1 MALYTQKVWSTK
13 LQKIDLVTS
22 QLFLERR
29 GGGGSSPRRWG
40 PAPNQLIGIDST
52 FHTYARLMGQISA
65 EQRGREAAKQLYVTG
80 RLQTAMVRS
89 RQPGCPGRN
98 WFDFVTKCRAKLCF
112 KTENEDLCFFLFFP
126 LNLWKCLHRD
136 LWQKKSQDPFV
147 SQRDVNVHTV
157 QIRPFTCYTCSRNN
171 GSNNRPHSFI
181 FLSTWP
187 FILAGSSLEIRI
199 FFLAFTTQIAEI
211 VLLETSHTEHWDW
224 K

>member
-147 SQRDVNVHTV
+147 SQRDVNVHTKLV
-157 QIRPFTCYTCSRNN
+157 KLD
-171 GSNNRPHSFI
+171 
-181 FLSTWP
+181 LSHVTR
-187 FILAGSSLEIRI
+187 A
-199 FFLAFTTQIAEI
+199 AEI
-211 VLLETSHTEHWDW
+211 TAATTVHTHLFSFLLDLLF
-224 K
+224 

>member
-1 MALYTQKVWSTK
+1 MLSKEA
-13 LQKIDLVTS
+13 
-22 QLFLERR
+22 ERQQNNYMWQADCR
-29 GGGGSSPRRWG
+29 RRWWGQDNQDVLAGIGLILSLSAVLNCVLRQKMRICAFFFFSPKSVKVSASWPLAKKESG
-40 PAPNQLIGIDST
+40 PVCLPERCERT
-52 FHTYARLMGQISA
+52 H
-65 EQRGREAAKQLYVTG
+65 EAG
-80 RLQTAMVRS
+80 
-89 RQPGCPGRN
+89 
-98 WFDFVTKCRAKLCF
+98 
-112 KTENEDLCFFLFFP
+112 
-126 LNLWKCLHRD
+126 
-136 LWQKKSQDPFV
+136 
-147 SQRDVNVHTV
+147 